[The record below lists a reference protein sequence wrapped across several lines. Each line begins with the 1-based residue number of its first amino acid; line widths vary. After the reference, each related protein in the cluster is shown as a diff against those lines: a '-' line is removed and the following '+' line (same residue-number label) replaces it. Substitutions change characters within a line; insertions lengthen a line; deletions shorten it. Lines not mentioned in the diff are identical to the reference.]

1 METFVTQFLGTLLI
15 PVNPGP
21 TAPEVTAAGSGYG
34 GSCQRGRHPHDEEGH
49 ANLPRWLAAVGEQR
63 REAVRWSGCGG
74 GHGQRRGAGQRRER
88 ARVRGG
94 EARPG

>member
-34 GSCQRGRHPHDEEGH
+34 GSCQRGRQPHDEEGH

-63 REAVRWSGCGG
+63 ERRCVGRAAVAAMAGG
-74 GHGQRRGAGQRRER
+74 GEPANGASGL
-88 ARVRGG
+88 G
-94 EARPG
+94 